1 VNNMRIFPQMLSTAV
16 LMTAITFPVTTIAD
30 GLDHSSRLG
39 AMKSRMQDSLGTEN
53 VLNNN
58 QLTVHQ
64 AYGRTIVSGAMY
76 NRQDIH
82 ADGKS
87 ATAAGTQLNIG
98 VERDQHENNVTGNR
112 VDVEGTPGSVYV
124 HVNTVNR
131 GNISA
136 EASGFNAEANAV
148 GSQINVGKARGI
160 VSIHANTVSRGNM
173 DANASGFSNVEANA
187 AATQI
192 NIKSNPRAIRIDG
205 TFVNNGDITAK
216 ATGGVAAALA
226 DEQ

>member
-1 VNNMRIFPQMLSTAV
+1 MRTFPQMLSTV
-16 LMTAITFPVTTIAD
+16 VIMTAITFPTVTIAD
-30 GLDHSSRLG
+30 DIGHSARLE
-39 AMKSRMQDSLGTEN
+39 AAKSRMQESLGTEN

-64 AYGRTIVSGAMY
+64 AYGRTIVTGAMY
-76 NRQDIH
+76 NRENIH
-82 ADGKS
+82 ADGNV

-98 VERDQHENNVTGNR
+98 VERDPNENNVTGNR

-148 GSQINVGKARGI
+148 GSQINIGKARGI
-160 VSIHANTVSRGNM
+160 VSIHANTVSRGSM
-173 DANASGFSNVEANA
+173 EASANGLSNAEANA

-192 NIKSNPRAIRIDG
+192 NINSNPRVIR
-205 TFVNNGDITAK
+205 
-216 ATGGVAAALA
+216 
-226 DEQ
+226 

>member
-1 VNNMRIFPQMLSTAV
+1 MRYLTQFSTAV
-16 LMTAITFPVTTIAD
+16 LLMISFPVTSIAD
-30 GLDHSSRLG
+30 GLEHAARLD
-39 AMKSRMQDSLGTEN
+39 AAKARMQDSLGTEN

-82 ADGKS
+82 ANGNT

-98 VERDQHENNVTGNR
+98 VEREQHENNVTGNR

-173 DANASGFSNVEANA
+173 DANASGLSDVEANA

-192 NIKSNPRAIRIDG
+192 NIKSNPRVIRVDG